1 MNNENYQN
9 AENIAYS
16 NREPEESSNCMDI
29 SSKCRLEI
37 LKPVMN
43 LKNNGSLEYQIPIKY
58 TLYND
63 KEYQQPAYS
72 ETMVYKGSD
81 FTDPRKKFY
90 YPDWVLWDFQ
100 LTAKVK
106 KSLFATITKIAH
118 SMDFVKHYEF
128 PIGYCIIDS
137 WHVFNTSDKLIYP
150 DKIKAYL
157 SNSDYRLKDYEIG
170 AECWEFAKKVMDDI
184 PAVQNL
190 FIASLIP
197 YILILIKPSER
208 SRYNPVTVL
217 LKNGET
223 FATELCKIF
232 FSMYVYKNDPE
243 RPYNL
248 IDLDSNS
255 TDIEAAT
262 QMNNCT
268 VVLDS
273 LRKTGVKDLD
283 RKIKQTVAK
292 LIIRMDGLNND
303 AHKGKNLSIKSNLA
317 IIADYFFEDPAILR
331 RCIFV
336 LMNPSCKKK
345 QLTWYQENARYLMGL
360 KVLFIQFILKNF
372 DELKETANL
381 LLNQY
386 SYKTVSRKLSDYN
399 AIMHVTTEIF
409 LMFYFKTNNYDD
421 SACLIDSTNGN
432 VVIHQSKQDLFDSI
446 DNCIADTGRML
457 EPNKDSWKYD
467 AINEFLKEIILEDPK
482 YVTHNMDKFIEEL
495 DEYGDKLPPHFVY
508 YSSFN
513 NQYIV
518 RSKHLEKYFW
528 KKCEKSFSGK
538 SITKILAKDINED
551 KENCLIETEGKNLT
565 VHALSDFKINKRF
578 ICINKK
584 TAKKYVKQILT

>member
-1 MNNENYQN
+1 MNLKNYLNTENV
-9 AENIAYS
+9 AYS
-16 NREPEESSNCMDI
+16 NREPEENRNCIDI
-29 SSKCRLEI
+29 SSKCCI
-37 LKPVMN
+37 KIQTPVMN
-43 LKNNGSLEYQIPIKY
+43 LKENGSFEYQIPIKY
-58 TLYND
+58 ILYYD
-63 KEYQQPAYS
+63 KEHLQTVYS
-72 ETMVYKGSD
+72 ETWIYKESD
-81 FTDPRKKFY
+81 FNDARRKFN
-90 YPDWVLWDFQ
+90 YPDWVLWDVP
-100 LTAKVK
+100 LTAKGK
-106 KSLFATITKIAH
+106 TSLFTAIKNIAH
-118 SMDFVKHYEF
+118 SMDYVKHYEF
-128 PIGYCIIDS
+128 PAGYSINDS
-137 WHVFNTSDKLIYP
+137 RRVFNTGDKLIYA

-170 AECWEFAKKVMDDI
+170 PACWKFVKKIMDDI

-197 YILILIKPSER
+197 YVSILIKPSER

-232 FSMYVYKNDPE
+232 FSMYVYKGDPE

-248 IDLDSNS
+248 FDLDSNL

-262 QMNNCT
+262 QINNCT

-273 LRKTGVKDLD
+273 MRKIDVPDLD
-283 RKIKQTVAK
+283 RKIKQTTAK
-292 LIIRMDGLNND
+292 LIIRTYGLNNTD
-303 AHKGKNLSIKSNLA
+303 HKGKNLSIKASLA
-317 IIADYFFEDPAILR
+317 IIADYFFENPVMIR
-331 RCIFV
+331 RCLFV
-336 LMNPSCKKK
+336 FMNSSCKKK

-386 SYKTVSRKLSDYN
+386 SYKTASRKLSDYN
-399 AIMHVTTEIF
+399 AIMHVTAEIF
-409 LMFYFKTNNYDD
+409 LKFYFETNNYDD
-421 SACLIDSTNGN
+421 SACLFDSTNGN
-432 VVIHQSKQDLFDSI
+432 VVIHHSKQDLFDSI
-446 DNCIADTGRML
+446 DNCIADTWRML

-467 AINEFLKEIILEDPK
+467 VINEFLKEIILEDPK
-482 YVTHNMDKFIEEL
+482 YVTHNMDQFIEEL

-528 KKCEKSFSGK
+528 NKCQKLFRSK
-538 SITKILAKDINED
+538 SIPKILAMNINDD
-551 KENCLIETEGKNLT
+551 KENCLIYTEGKNLT
-565 VHALSDFKINKRF
+565 VHALSDFQINKRF

-584 TAKKYVKQILT
+584 TAKKYVHQILT